1 MSTMTNAAARPPRV
15 QPGRERLVSRPFLSG
30 PFLAV
35 TGATLLF
42 FVYVGM
48 VQVVVPR
55 FVEDELD
62 AGEFG
67 IGLSLA
73 AFAAAA
79 IAIRPMIGRAGDAYG
94 RRRLMMAG
102 AVIAALAGAATG
114 LAGSLWQLLVLRAL
128 MGIGEAGLF
137 VGAVTMVADLS
148 PPHRR
153 AEAASYF
160 SVAVF
165 AGLGVGPVLG
175 EWILDDTRYALTF
188 ATAGVFAVAAGAFV
202 FVVPRRVDRRVAGP
216 RTSGHR
222 FLHPVAVWPGVVL
235 ASGIAAFASF
245 SAFIPDHAR
254 TVGLPGAGGLFLVYS
269 VVCLVLRVAGA
280 RLPERLGPGRSVTI
294 AFVTV
299 AIGLVLLAAVTEP
312 WGLWVAAGVIGVGM
326 AFLYPSLM
334 ALVVNNVGEDE
345 RASALSSFTMFFEAG
360 TIVGGLALGGVG
372 ELFGKRAGF
381 LGGAVLCAVGLVV
394 LWSRVA
400 SPRDEHVPLA
410 ATFIPVAGD

>member
-1 MSTMTNAAARPPRV
+1 MSTMTNAATRTEGGGD
-15 QPGRERLVSRPFLSG
+15 GRARLVSG

-55 FVEDELD
+55 FVEDELG

-79 IAIRPMIGRAGDAYG
+79 ILVRPVIARAGDAYG
-94 RRRLMMAG
+94 RRRLMMVG
-102 AVIAALAGAATG
+102 AVVAAVAGAATG
-114 LAGSLWQLLVLRAL
+114 VAGTMWQLLVLRAL
-128 MGIGEAGLF
+128 MGVGEAALF
-137 VGAVTMVADLS
+137 VGAITLVADLS
-148 PPHRR
+148 PQHRR

-165 AGLGVGPVLG
+165 AGLGVGPMLG
-175 EWILDDTRYALTF
+175 EWILQDTRYALTF
-188 ATAGVFAVAAGAFV
+188 AVAGVFAVAAGAFV
-202 FVVPRRVDRRVAGP
+202 FVVPRRVDRRVTGP
-216 RTSGHR
+216 RTSTNR
-222 FLHPVAVWPGVVL
+222 FFHPVAVWPGVVL
-235 ASGIAAFASF
+235 ASGIAAFAAF

-269 VVCLVLRVAGA
+269 IVCLVLRVAGA
-280 RLPERLGPGRSVTI
+280 TLPERLGPGRSVTI

-299 AIGLVLLAAVTEP
+299 AGALVLLAAVTQP
-312 WGLWVAAGVIGVGM
+312 WGLWVAAGVIGAGM